1 MNIAY
6 LVSQYPAINHT
17 FVMREIRG
25 LRQAGFTI
33 RVISVRRPDRPAEQ
47 MTVEERSELALT
59 RAILAVKIWRIAI
72 LLLTTLLF
80 KPVGFLRGLALAA
93 RLGGGNPRRTAAH
106 FIYFAEAVIAGKW
119 MIEEGYSHF
128 HVHFSSTVG
137 LLVTAVFPLTMSITL
152 HGSDEFVDPA
162 GFHLQQKVS
171 ACSFVC
177 AISHFGR
184 SQVMRFC
191 HPSEWSKVEVSR
203 LGVDTALYAPRTER
217 EQPDLFEL
225 ICVGRL
231 AAVKAHHVLLESV
244 SRLIRNGYRVR
255 LRLVGDGPERGLLEA
270 RVGELG
276 IESSVVF
283 EGWRNQDA
291 VLAFYRQAD
300 LFVLASFAE
309 GVPVVLMEA
318 MAMEIPCVAT
328 WVAGIPELI
337 TDGAQGL
344 LVAPSD
350 EEGLARAIARLL
362 DDPELRRRL
371 GQAGRAR
378 VLEQYDLD
386 TNVSRMAE
394 IVRRRLARDDNDK
407 VTSSRSCAG

>member
-1 MNIAY
+1 
-6 LVSQYPAINHT
+6 V
-17 FVMREIRG
+17 
-25 LRQAGFTI
+25 
-33 RVISVRRPDRPAEQ
+33 
-47 MTVEERSELALT
+47 
-59 RAILAVKIWRIAI
+59 
-72 LLLTTLLF
+72 
-80 KPVGFLRGLALAA
+80 
-93 RLGGGNPRRTAAH
+93 AH
-106 FIYFAEAVIAGKW
+106 FLYFAEAVIAGRW
-119 MIEEGYSHF
+119 MMAEGYSHF

-152 HGSDEFVDPA
+152 HGPDEFTDPA
-162 GFHLQQKVS
+162 GFHLERKVS
-171 ACSFVC
+171 ASSFVC
-177 AISHFGR
+177 AISHFAR

-191 HPSEWSKVEVSR
+191 DPSQWSKVEVSR
-203 LGVDTALYAPRTER
+203 LGVDTALYAPRTHR
-217 EQPDLFEL
+217 DQPDLFEL

-231 AAVKAHHVLLESV
+231 APVKAQHVLLGAV
-244 SRLIRNGYRVR
+244 SRLVRDGYRVR

-270 RVGELG
+270 RAVELG

-291 VLAFYRQAD
+291 VLALYHQAD
-300 LFVLASFAE
+300 IFVLASFAE

-386 TNVSRMAE
+386 TNFSRMAE
-394 IVRRRLARDDNDK
+394 IVRSRLTQK
-407 VTSSRSCAG
+407 AGQSPSAALR

>member
-1 MNIAY
+1 MHIAY

-17 FVMREIRG
+17 FILREVRR
-25 LRQAGFTI
+25 LRQEGFTI
-33 RVISVRRPDRPAEQ
+33 RVISVRRPDRPAER
-47 MTVEERSELALT
+47 MTLEERSELAHT
-59 RAILAVKIWRIAI
+59 RAILAANIWQIATV
-72 LLLTTLLF
+72 LVTTLLL
-80 KPVGFLRGLALAA
+80 KPVGFFRGLALAA

-106 FIYFAEAVIAGKW
+106 LLYFAEAVIAGKW
-119 MIEEGYSHF
+119 MMAEGYSHF

-152 HGSDEFVDPA
+152 HGPDEFTDPA
-162 GFHLQQKVS
+162 GFHLARKVT

-177 AISHFGR
+177 AISHFSR

-191 HPSEWSKVEVSR
+191 HPSQWSKVEVSR
-203 LGVDTALYAPRTER
+203 LGVDTALYTPRIQR
-217 EQPDLFEL
+217 AQPDLFEL

-231 AAVKAHHVLLESV
+231 AAVKAQHVLLESV
-244 SRLIRNGYRVR
+244 RRLVTNGYKVR

-270 RVGELG
+270 RAEELG

-291 VLAFYRQAD
+291 VLTFYKQAD

-337 TDGAQGL
+337 SDGAQGL

-362 DDPELRRRL
+362 DDPELRRRI

-378 VLEQYDLD
+378 ILEQYDLD
-386 TNVSRMAE
+386 TNFRRMAE
-394 IVRRRLARDDNDK
+394 IVRRRLAKNGDQPR
-407 VTSSRSCAG
+407 SRALR